1 MNGKDYYKIL
11 GVGRKATEDE
21 IKKSYR
27 KLAHKYHPD
36 KNQGDKDSEEKFK
49 EVTESY
55 EVLSDA
61 EKRKQYDEGRLFTSA
76 GAYGSGGFR
85 PGDFAGFDG
94 FGNFQGAGGQGFTF
108 TGDPNDIFNL
118 FGGAAGGQQRAGGGG
133 RRSRGR
139 RGNDVEAN
147 INLSFDDALDGVYVP
162 ITLTRNVTCP
172 ECKGTGSAPG
182 TLPETCPTCGG
193 RGSVSED
200 QGLFG
205 LSRPCPACGGR
216 GSIIKN
222 PCSRCGAAGMVSTPR
237 KIKVRIPAGVK
248 DGSHIKFKG
257 KGEAG
262 PGGGPPGDLYVV
274 TRVAKHPYLR
284 RKNGNITMELPLT
297 FSEAALGTRV
307 EIPTVDGRVKLKIP
321 AGTQSGRTF
330 RLKGKGVPR
339 LKGKGRGDMK
349 VTVRVVV
356 PEKLDSDERKIIEGL
371 EGIEPKDI
379 RAHLKA

>member
-1 MNGKDYYKIL
+1 MNGKDYYKLL
-11 GVGRKATEDE
+11 GVDKSATEDE
-21 IKKSYR
+21 IKKNYR

-49 EVTESY
+49 AVTEAY

-61 EKRKQYDEGRLFTSA
+61 EKRKQYDQGRLFTSS

-108 TGDPNDIFNL
+108 TGDINDIFNM
-118 FGGAAGGQQRAGGGG
+118 FGGAGQQRAGGGG
-133 RRSRGR
+133 KRARGR
-139 RGNDVEAN
+139 KGNDVEATL
-147 INLSFDDALDGVYVP
+147 NLSFDDALNGVHVP
-162 ITLTRNVTCP
+162 ITLNRNVTCP

-182 TLPETCPTCGG
+182 TLPETCPKCGG
-193 RGSVSED
+193 RGSVAED

-205 LSRPCPACGGR
+205 LSRPCPVCGGR

-222 PCSRCGAAGMVSTPR
+222 PCPKCGGAGMVSTPR
-237 KIKVRIPAGVK
+237 KLKVRIPAGVK
-248 DGSHIKFKG
+248 DGSRIKFKG

-274 TRVAKHPYLR
+274 TRVESHPYLK
-284 RKNGNITMELPLT
+284 RKNGDITMELPLS
-297 FSEAALGTRV
+297 FREAALGTSV
-307 EIPTVDGRVKLKIP
+307 EIPTVDGKVRLKVP
-321 AGTQSGRTF
+321 EGTQSGRTF
-330 RLKGKGVPR
+330 RLKGKGAPR

-356 PEKLDSDERKIIEGL
+356 PEKLGGDERKLVEKLEEIES
-371 EGIEPKDI
+371 KDI
-379 RAHLKA
+379 RAHLKR

>member
-1 MNGKDYYKIL
+1 MNGKNYYKIL
-11 GVGRKATEDE
+11 GVDKGATKDE
-21 IKKSYR
+21 IKKKYR
-27 KLAHKYHPD
+27 KLAHRYHPD
-36 KNQGDKDSEEKFK
+36 KNPNDKEAEEKFK
-49 EVTESY
+49 EVTEAY
-55 EVLSDA
+55 EVLSDD
-61 EKRKQYDEGRLFTSA
+61 EKRKQYDSGRLFTSA

-108 TGDPNDIFNL
+108 TGDLNDIFNL
-118 FGGAAGGQQRAGGGG
+118 FGGAAGGQRRAGRGGG
-133 RRSRGR
+133 RTRSQRGS
-139 RGNDVEAN
+139 DVEATVN
-147 INLSFDDALDGVYVP
+147 MSFDDALKGVQVP
-162 ITLTRNVTCP
+162 ITLTRNVACP

-205 LSRPCPACGGR
+205 LSRPCPTCGGR
-216 GSIIKN
+216 GKIIKN
-222 PCSRCGAAGMVSTPR
+222 PCSKCGGAGMVRTPR
-237 KIKVRIPAGVK
+237 KIKVRIPSGVK
-248 DGSHIKFKG
+248 DGSRIKFKG

-274 TRVAKHPYLR
+274 TRVEKHPYLR
-284 RKNGNITMELPLT
+284 RKNGDITLDLPLT

-330 RLKGKGVPR
+330 RLKGKGAPR
-339 LKGKGRGDMK
+339 LKGKGKGDMK
-349 VTVRVVV
+349 VTVRIVV
-356 PEKLDSDERKIIEGL
+356 PEKLTQEERELIEGL
-371 EGIEPKDI
+371 GGIEPKDI
-379 RAHLKA
+379 RAHLKG